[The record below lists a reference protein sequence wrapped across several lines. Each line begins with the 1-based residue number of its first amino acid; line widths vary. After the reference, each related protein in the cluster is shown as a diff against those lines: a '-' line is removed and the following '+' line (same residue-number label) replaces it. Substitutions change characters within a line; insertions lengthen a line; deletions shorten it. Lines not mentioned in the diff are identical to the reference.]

1 MPLPGFEP
9 GSQPPR
15 GCILSRL
22 DYRSSLLDLQK
33 LYKYL
38 SFTIIKMKEI
48 TCNSCK
54 KKVMNNIGCVIFKC
68 PSCGKED
75 IVRCK
80 ECRVLAIKYV
90 CSCGFTGP
98 N

>member
-22 DYRSSLLDLQK
+22 DYRSFLLDLQK

-38 SFTIIKMKEI
+38 SFTIIKMKEPF
-48 TCNSCK
+48 K
-54 KKVMNNIGCVIFKC
+54 KAFTERKGCTLFKPTEPFLKRNVHERKAFWKSVHGEKNERNNM
-68 PSCGKED
+68 
-75 IVRCK
+75 
-80 ECRVLAIKYV
+80 
-90 CSCGFTGP
+90 
-98 N
+98 